1 MSIGYILYKFL
12 PSLFL
17 KRRVLNILKN
27 KKMGSTSSLLREI
40 FKKDYGITIGYGT
53 YGCFNT
59 SNIPSGVVFGNYC
72 SIADGVKIFRANHPT
87 DFFTTHPLF
96 YNPIMGMQKKDNLNR
111 PNLIIGND
119 VWIGANAIILPSVK
133 KIGNGAVIGA
143 GSIVTK
149 DIPAYTIIAGNP
161 AKEVRKRFNIN
172 QVNYIESTHWWE
184 FNY

>member
-1 MSIGYILYKFL
+1 
-12 PSLFL
+12 
-17 KRRVLNILKN
+17 
-27 KKMGSTSSLLREI
+27 
-40 FKKDYGITIGYGT
+40 
-53 YGCFNT
+53 
-59 SNIPSGVVFGNYC
+59 
-72 SIADGVKIFRANHPT
+72 
-87 DFFTTHPLF
+87 
-96 YNPIMGMQKKDNLNR
+96 MQKKDNLNR

-119 VWIGANAIILPSVK
+119 VWIGANAIILKKKK

-184 FNY
+184 FNYSKLSKIYESIQDKITNL